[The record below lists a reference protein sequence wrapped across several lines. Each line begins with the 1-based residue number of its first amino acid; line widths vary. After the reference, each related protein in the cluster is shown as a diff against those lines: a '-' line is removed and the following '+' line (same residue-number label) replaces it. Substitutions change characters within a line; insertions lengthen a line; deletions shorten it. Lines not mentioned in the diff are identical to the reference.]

1 MPKRPGATASL
12 AGAPGNLDA
21 TVPIAAFE
29 LLPAGIAVLDL
40 QGRVQWSNESLQHL
54 TGRKPGELLGRSV
67 ADFVPPVD
75 LPGGTRWT
83 DALLADGPAQPVR
96 GEAWYVRPDGSSVYL
111 VADLVVV
118 RDAAG
123 TDPVRAHHGAR
134 SHRHP
139 GGRGRAAGHQRRAR
153 LHRRERAARHLRHRP
168 RRARPALE
176 PAGGAD
182 VRVAA
187 RGGPRAPGPVRV
199 HRSVVDGRSH
209 AVSRTGRSRSGTSR
223 WRTATAGPSTSACG
237 PRCCTDRPARRP
249 ACCPRSPTSPS
260 GSRPRPS
267 SIASE
272 HRFRALVQNI
282 TDTVSIVD
290 AEGRILFTSGQT
302 EPVLGHSVSFGNDR
316 NVFDVCHPDDVDRF
330 RALLEDVAIHPGQQS
345 TAELRLRHADGQW
358 EVISVTAVNLLHDPD
373 IDGIVMTSTNVTES
387 RRSSSLL
394 RSQARVLELIAR
406 SAPLDETL
414 HRHLGDGHRPRE
426 RRRGRRVPG
435 RGRAAGPT
443 RWTTP
448 ARGGAPAPR
457 RPHGRRSPRRRR
469 GAPHRCAGHRA
480 RHQHRSPGGAD
491 ARRPRGGRAPVHLVA
506 AGARHARRSPAARHD
521 RGVPLGTGRARRARA
536 GHGRR
541 GGAAARDRARA
552 LRGRE
557 PPGPPGRAR
566 RADRPAQPHPGAR
579 PARARARAGAASSR
593 RRSRSS
599 SSTSTGSRSSTT
611 ASATGPATSSSSASP
626 NGCAPS
632 CGPTTRS
639 PASAATSS

>member
-21 TVPIAAFE
+21 TVPIGAFE

-96 GEAWYVRPDGSSVYL
+96 GEAWYARPDGSSVYL

-123 TDPVRAHHGAR
+123 TTRYGLITVHDHTVTRAVEDAL
-134 SHRHP
+134 
-139 GGRGRAAGHQRRAR
+139 RATNAELDSIVANAPLAICVTDLEGLVQLWNPQAE
-153 LHRRERAARHLRHRP
+153 LMFGWPLEEVLG
-168 RRARPALE
+168 RPAPFASTDPSWTADLMPSADRPFPFRDITVADRHGRTLDLGLRTALLHGPSGA
-176 PAGGAD
+176 PAGVLSAFTD
-182 VRVAA
+182 ISERK
-187 RGGPRAPGPVRV
+187 
-199 HRSVVDGRSH
+199 
-209 AVSRTGRSRSGTSR
+209 
-223 WRTATAGPSTSACG
+223 STQAEL
-237 PRCCTDRPARRP
+237 
-249 ACCPRSPTSPS
+249 
-260 GSRPRPS
+260 
-267 SIASE
+267 IASE

-330 RALLEDVAIHPGQQS
+330 RALLEDVAIHPGQQN

-414 HRHLGDGHRPRE
+414 IAISAMVTDLVSDGVVGVFLVEGE
-426 RRRGRRVPG
+426 RLV
-435 RGRAAGPT
+435 
-443 RWTTP
+443 
-448 ARGGAPAPR
+448 
-457 RPHGRRSPRRRR
+457 
-469 GAPHRCAGHRA
+469 
-480 RHQHRSPGGAD
+480 
-491 ARRPRGGRAPVHLVA
+491 PRGGRHLPAGVLQHLGVRMADGPHVDGEALRTGAPVIVPDTSTDPLVA
-506 AGARHARRSPAARHD
+506 PMRAALEAAGLRSTWSLPVLDMPDGRRQ
-521 RGVPLGTGRARRARA
+521 LGTIAVYHSEPGEPDAARA

-541 GGAAARDRARA
+541 GGAAARDRAGA
-552 LRGRE
+552 LRSRE

-579 PARARARAGAASSR
+579 PARARARAGAAAEGGGRGPLPRPRPVQGRQRQPGPRGR
-593 RRSRSS
+593 RPAARQLR
-599 SSTSTGSRSSTT
+599 RT
-611 ASATGPATSSSSASP
+611 AALHRAARRH
-626 NGCAPS
+626 
-632 CGPTTRS
+632 RS